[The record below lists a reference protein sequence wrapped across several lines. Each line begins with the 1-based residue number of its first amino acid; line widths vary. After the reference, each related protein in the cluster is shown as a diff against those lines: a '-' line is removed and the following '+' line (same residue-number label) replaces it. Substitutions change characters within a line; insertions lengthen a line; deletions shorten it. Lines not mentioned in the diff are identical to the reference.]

1 MNKHFLKLLLLLTFS
16 LLSNSVL
23 WAFDTN
29 FEGRFVAGSQ
39 LVFDS
44 PSFHKDF
51 DNELELRLGLLGNL
65 IEKEQWVLDYELTA
79 DARQMDGPSVQSS
92 LRPETDVDFFRAW
105 LRLDNGNFKIRGG
118 RQKILFG
125 SGAIYRPLGFFD
137 TRNVSGVVPQ
147 TRGVDG
153 VRVTQFQSDTALI
166 EGWLVPAK
174 KNDALIVGIRGEM
187 ILDDAEVGAV
197 FQYHPESDLD
207 DLPGFNQE
215 MIQMGYHI
223 KGEKELGFWNES
235 RLDVEMKPS
244 SPLRFDTVLGVDY
257 TFSIGEGLHVLAE
270 YFLTTRQN
278 DFTLLDAKGQRT
290 IQQMG
295 ITLDQP
301 VGIDIK
307 WQVFGLYDLQ
317 DESFQLVPQ
326 IEYALTDTLFL
337 YAHGRLG
344 GALKTGKKDGRLF
357 RKTDAF
363 NGTESF
369 VGVTLMSY
377 FSGTLLQ

>member
-1 MNKHFLKLLLLLTFS
+1 MLLLTFP
-16 LLSNSVL
+16 LLFNSVL

-44 PSFHKDF
+44 PPFYKDF

-65 IEKEQWVLDYELTA
+65 IEKEEWVLDYELTA
-79 DARQMDGPSVQSS
+79 DARQMDGPSVQSR

-105 LRLDNGNFKIRGG
+105 LRLDNGNLKIRGG

-137 TRNVSGVVPQ
+137 TRNVTGVVPQ

-174 KNDALIVGIRGEM
+174 KDNGLIVGVRGEM
-187 ILDDAEVGAV
+187 FLEDAEVGAV
-197 FQYHPESDLD
+197 LQYHPASDLEN
-207 DLPGFNQE
+207 LPGFDQD

-223 KGEKELGFWNES
+223 KGEKEFGFWNES
-235 RLDVEMKPS
+235 RLDIEMKPS
-244 SPLRFDTVLGVDY
+244 SPVRFDTVVGVDY
-257 TFSIGEGLHVLAE
+257 TFNVGEGLHVLAE

-290 IQQMG
+290 FQQIG
-295 ITLDQP
+295 ISFDQP
-301 VGIDIK
+301 LGIDFR
-307 WQVFGLYDLQ
+307 WQVFGLYDLR

-337 YAHGRLG
+337 YAHGRVG
-344 GALKTGKKDGRLF
+344 GILKTGEKNGRLF
-357 RKTDAF
+357 RKTEAF

-369 VGVTLMSY
+369 VGLTLMSF
-377 FSGTLLQ
+377 FSGILLQ

>member
-1 MNKHFLKLLLLLTFS
+1 M
-16 LLSNSVL
+16 
-23 WAFDTN
+23 
-29 FEGRFVAGSQ
+29 
-39 LVFDS
+39 FDS